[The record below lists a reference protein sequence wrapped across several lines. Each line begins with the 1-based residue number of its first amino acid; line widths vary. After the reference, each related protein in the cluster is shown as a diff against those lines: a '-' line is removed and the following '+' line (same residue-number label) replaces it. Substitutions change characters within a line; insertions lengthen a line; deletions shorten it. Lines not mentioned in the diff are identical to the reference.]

1 VGDSSS
7 LHIHCEDLFD
17 HEGKYDLI
25 LEQTIFFAIDPL
37 RRNEYAKK
45 MAQLLVDNG
54 TYAGVLFD
62 RDFDGG
68 PPFGGTREEY
78 RALFTPYFKQLS
90 LEDCANS
97 IEPRSGSEVF
107 VQFIK

>member
-1 VGDSSS
+1 MKGNMT
-7 LHIHCEDLFD
+7 
-17 HEGKYDLI
+17 LI
-25 LEQTIFFAIDPL
+25 LEQTIFCAIDPL

-54 TYAGVLFD
+54 TYAGVLFN

-68 PPFGGTREEY
+68 PPFGGSREEY
-78 RALFTPYFKQLS
+78 RELFNPYFKELS
-90 LEDCANS
+90 LEPCTNS

-107 VQFIK
+107 VHFVK